1 MRNLLLFFL
10 ALAVLLV
17 YGACQ
22 SSRNPTD
29 QKKSDAK
36 HSMVKEGYTNIDFFG
51 GGKTKKM
58 EMVAGKTDTIF
69 ISVHQIDS
77 VRIILKAPQDS
88 ANIRIGQLFTPN
100 GFADGPYGRELTYK
114 FKEIGQYRITVN
126 ENKMVGNRYSGPYEV
141 SIEPIVR

>member
-88 ANIRIGQLFTPN
+88 ANIRISQLFTPN
-100 GFADGPYGRELTYK
+100 GFTDGPYGRELTYK

-126 ENKMVGNRYSGPYEV
+126 ENKMVGNRYSGPYDV

>member
-1 MRNLLLFFL
+1 MRNVLLFFL

-36 HSMVKEGYTNIDFFG
+36 HSMVKEGDSNIDFFG

-58 EMVAGKTDTIF
+58 EMVAGKKDTIF

-77 VRIILKAPQDS
+77 IRIILKAPQDS
-88 ANIRIGQLFTPN
+88 ANIRISQLFTPN